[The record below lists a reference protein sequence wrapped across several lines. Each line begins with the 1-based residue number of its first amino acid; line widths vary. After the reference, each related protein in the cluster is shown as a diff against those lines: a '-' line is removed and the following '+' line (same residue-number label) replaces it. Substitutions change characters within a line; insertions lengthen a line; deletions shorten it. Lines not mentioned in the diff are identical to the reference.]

1 MTTSYEHGTFTWVEL
16 STTDADA
23 AKTFYKGLFGW
34 RFEDNPMGEGAVYT
48 MAKQGDKTVAALFK
62 MGGDMK
68 GVPVH
73 WGSYVTVN
81 DVDATTKKVVPAGGK
96 VVKEP
101 FDVMDVGR
109 MSVVQDPTGATLCLW
124 QAKKHKG
131 ADVLGDVPGSL
142 CWNELYTNN
151 VDRAG
156 KFYVDVIG
164 WKTKAVD
171 MGAMGTYTLFNRA
184 NDEKRNAGGMMN
196 MPPNMKNVPPH
207 WLAYFSTDDVDAST
221 NKVKSLG
228 GKVLMDPMEI
238 PNIGRFSIVQD
249 PQGGVFA
256 LYKNAH

>member
-1 MTTSYEHGTFTWVEL
+1 MTTSYDHGTFSWAEL
-16 STTDADA
+16 SSTDANA
-23 AKTFYKGLFGW
+23 AKKFYGGLFGW
-34 RFEDNPMGEGAVYT
+34 TFDDVPMGKGELYS
-48 MAKQGDKTVAALFK
+48 MAKQGDKTVCALYT
-62 MGGDMK
+62 MGAEMK

-81 DVDATTKKVVPAGGK
+81 DVDATTKKVAPAGGK

-109 MSVVQDPTGATLCLW
+109 MSVVQDPTGALLCLW

-171 MGAMGTYTLFNRA
+171 MGPMGVYTLFNRG
-184 NDEKRNAGGMMN
+184 NDEKRNAAGMMN
-196 MPPNMKNVPPH
+196 MPPNMKGAPSH

-221 NKVKSLG
+221 KKAKSLG
-228 GKVLMDPMEI
+228 GKVLMDPMDI

-249 PQGGVFA
+249 PQGATFA